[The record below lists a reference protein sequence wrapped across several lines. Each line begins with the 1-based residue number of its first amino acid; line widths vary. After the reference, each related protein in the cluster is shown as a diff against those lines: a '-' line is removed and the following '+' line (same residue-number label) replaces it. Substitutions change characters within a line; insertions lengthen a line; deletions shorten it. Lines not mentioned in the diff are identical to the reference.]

1 MAPKALNE
9 SLVPQSVFREHIL
22 TNLQYWHDYVT
33 GQATEVSR
41 LDRGR
46 NRIVT
51 AILFALDF
59 EEVWPGLAELIETF
73 SSYMERRGHW
83 ETWQGVLSRALET
96 MGRSNRPVYEITLT
110 VLLARLLQRQGRSE
124 EAVACYRRVIRLAR
138 RHEDPFNEA
147 RACSNLGYLYIN
159 RGSWRRAEVLCCH
172 ALAIFEPLGSDYG
185 RAHTENH
192 LGILYTHQHR
202 WAEAQRHL
210 DEACR
215 IWQRIEDDHGLM
227 RGFINLGH
235 LYNQKGAVDRAIS
248 YHEKAL
254 HQAKLV
260 GEEAETGMILINMAI
275 AQKKGGDL
283 ASAASSLEQ
292 AETIFQRLAAE
303 KGLALVWHNRGWLCV
318 DQQQWP
324 DAKFYLETA
333 LAAARQLDDD
343 YLEIETL
350 IGLVKYE
357 IGGGSQ
363 AGAIAKLEALGQFIN
378 RHPQYE
384 TYRAHYRQLAQDC
397 RSLPALSTRQAA
409 AG

>member
-1 MAPKALNE
+1 
-9 SLVPQSVFREHIL
+9 
-22 TNLQYWHDYVT
+22 
-33 GQATEVSR
+33 
-41 LDRGR
+41 
-46 NRIVT
+46 
-51 AILFALDF
+51 
-59 EEVWPGLAELIETF
+59 LAELIETF

-235 LYNQKGAVDRAIS
+235 LYNQRGAFDRAIS

-260 GEEAETGMILINMAI
+260 GEEAETGRVLINMAI
-275 AQKKGGDL
+275 AQKKEGDL
-283 ASAASSLEQ
+283 ASAASSLAQ
-292 AETIFQRLAAE
+292 AETIFQRLADE

-324 DAKFYLETA
+324 DAKFFLETA

-357 IGGGSQ
+357 IGGGSRT
-363 AGAIAKLEALGQFIN
+363 GVIAKLEALGQFIN

-384 TYRAHYRQLAQDC
+384 TYRARYRQLAQDC
-397 RSLPALSTRQAA
+397 RSLSGTQRRQAA

>member
-1 MAPKALNE
+1 MAPKTLND
-9 SLVPQSVFREHIL
+9 SRVHQSIFHEHIL
-22 TNLQYWHDYVT
+22 TNLHYWCEYVT
-33 GQATEVSR
+33 ARAAEVTS

-46 NRIVT
+46 HRIVT
-51 AILFALDF
+51 AIVFALDC
-59 EEVWPGLAELIETF
+59 EEAWPGLAELIETF

-83 ETWQGVLSRALET
+83 ETWHGVLSRALET
-96 MGRSNRPVYEITLT
+96 MARSKRPLCKITLM
-110 VLLARLLQRQGRSE
+110 VLLGRLLQRQGRSD
-124 EAVACYRRVIRLAR
+124 EAMACYRRVIRLAR

-147 RACSNLGYLYIN
+147 RAYSNLGYLYIS
-159 RGSWRRAEVLCCH
+159 RGSWRRAEVLCCQ

-192 LGILYTHQHR
+192 LGVLYTHQGR

-210 DEACR
+210 EEACR

-235 LYNQKGAVDRAIS
+235 LYNQREVFDLAIS
-248 YHEKAL
+248 YHEQAL
-254 HQAKLV
+254 HQAELV

-275 AQKKGGDL
+275 AKKKGGDL
-283 ASAASSLEQ
+283 AGAASSLEQ
-292 AETIFQRLAAE
+292 AETIFQRLSAE

-324 DAKFYLETA
+324 DAKRYLETA
-333 LAAARQLDDD
+333 LAAARRLNDD

-350 IGLVKYE
+350 VGLVKYE
-357 IGGGSQ
+357 IMGGSR
-363 AGAIAKLEALGQFIN
+363 AGAVAQLEALDRFIN
-378 RHPQYE
+378 HHPQYE
-384 TYRAHYRQLAQDC
+384 TYRALFSELTEDC
-397 RSLPALSTRQAA
+397 RSLPALRAWQAA